1 MNMLSHF
8 NRVIC
13 TMIRL
18 RQKMELDNVLCILY
32 QFLSSFFLK
41 DRFLSEYGAGKGP
54 ILLGAELSPPS
65 TTLVLGFTLVINFRQ
80 CQLVI

>member
-13 TMIRL
+13 TMIHL
-18 RQKMELDNVLCILY
+18 REKMELDNVLCILY

-41 DRFLSEYGAGKGP
+41 DRFLSEYRAGKGP
-54 ILLGAELSPPS
+54 ILLGAEFVGAELSSIP
-65 TTLVLGFTLVINFRQ
+65 TEYNIGTGFYPRH
-80 CQLVI
+80 

>member
-1 MNMLSHF
+1 MWSFIMNMLSHF

-18 RQKMELDNVLCILY
+18 REKMELDNVLCILY

-41 DRFLSEYGAGKGP
+41 DRFLSEYRAGKGP
-54 ILLGAELSPPS
+54 ILLGAEF
-65 TTLVLGFTLVINFRQ
+65 VGAEFVRG
-80 CQLVI
+80 